1 VILENEVGGKG
12 LESSANIAEKTSESA
27 SSAALALHLGS
38 KTAASDHEKARLD
51 ACWDHLSAAVKAAI
65 LKLVDEDAARAGG

>member
-1 VILENEVGGKG
+1 VGDEG
-12 LESSANIAEKTSESA
+12 LELYASSAGKTCKSA
-27 SSAALALHLGS
+27 SCAALALHLGS
-38 KTAASDHEKARLD
+38 KSSATDPDKVRLD

>member
-1 VILENEVGGKG
+1 MGVTG
-12 LESSANIAEKTSESA
+12 LESFASSAGKTSKLA

-38 KTAASDHEKARLD
+38 KTAATDPDKARLD